1 MPRIE
6 LAQLA
11 ESNIQ
16 RLSRIAGI
24 IAIGILVGMM
34 LFTVLDV
41 FLRAVFNRPLP
52 GSVDVIEIGMVAVG
66 FLGLSLCAMREMHVK
81 VDLVV
86 SLLPKRAQRIIVS
99 FGYLIG
105 LGICILLSWQAFQE
119 GIAVRELNTLSSTL
133 EIPVFPF
140 YWVVALGF
148 ALLCLAIL
156 VFLARSLTQAIK
168 G

>member
-1 MPRIE
+1 
-6 LAQLA
+6 
-11 ESNIQ
+11 
-16 RLSRIAGI
+16 
-24 IAIGILVGMM
+24 
-34 LFTVLDV
+34 
-41 FLRAVFNRPLP
+41 
-52 GSVDVIEIGMVAVG
+52 VDVIEIGMVAVG